1 MGLDQFGFARKSG
14 QKDIEIMSWR
24 KHANLEGW
32 MAGLYRERG
41 GKKEFNCVE
50 LKLTENDL
58 KNLVRR
64 MENGGLNKSEGFFW
78 GESTE
83 GDTLDTKQFI
93 EKAREYIKKGYEIIY
108 TSWW

>member
-14 QKDIEIMSWR
+14 HKDIEIMSWR

-32 MAGLYRERG
+32 MADLYKQRG
-41 GKKEFNCVE
+41 GKEKFNCIE
-50 LKLTENDL
+50 LMLTEG
-58 KNLVRR
+58 NLNALERNV
-64 MENGGLNKSEGFFW
+64 ENLRKSEGFFW